1 MSVQGHEAGK
11 KRGEAKSVGEQ
22 MNWAGII
29 TGHAPLGP
37 ERAGRLP
44 VRELIRLLSK
54 LHQIS
59 PKLLPRWR
67 ALPSIRCRRLPRFS
81 APQKGPPRH
90 RCAHPRR
97 RARARPPRRR
107 EDAVRRTDHSVQRTQ
122 QAGKRVQKR
131 KTPLVRPGKAS
142 GNLLDDPQ
150 SEAFHLGPTPAHSI
164 VPANLASL
172 C

>member
-59 PKLLPRWR
+59 PKLLPRR
-67 ALPSIRCRRLPRFS
+67 PALPSIRCRRLPRFS
-81 APQKGPPRH
+81 APQKNNH
-90 RCAHPRR
+90 VTAAHIPAAAPGRGLPHGVKTRFVAQTTACSGHGRRESASKSARR
-97 RARARPPRRR
+97 R
-107 EDAVRRTDHSVQRTQ
+107 
-122 QAGKRVQKR
+122 
-131 KTPLVRPGKAS
+131 
-142 GNLLDDPQ
+142 
-150 SEAFHLGPTPAHSI
+150 
-164 VPANLASL
+164 
-172 C
+172 